1 MLPNAKSSLIRGGFS
16 AEAASWT
23 LIGLFLAGALGI
35 QVASR
40 ILHHYIPSHVVD
52 CDHTHEDEESKD
64 HSRPHASPKAEAADR
79 ENPSQWGHGRQG
91 YGTSQNQSPLDTPD
105 SISHAEDEESI
116 SRRPSFATRVSQLVS
131 SNKAFCD
138 SNGQCYG
145 FSDPC
150 GQGCFKITQA
160 RTPLRHSN
168 PPLSRS
174 ATAPKA
180 GAGLTHERRPLLLDD
195 VEEDDGCFQTPTL
208 LVKQG
213 HSHQHSHEDSGYT
226 STSAPH
232 ANGHNHK
239 HPESH
244 VASSSSSHQHHEH
257 HESQPSERHHHHVPT
272 NAFLAIGLQT
282 SIAIALH
289 KLPEGFITYATNHAN
304 PKLGF
309 SVFLALFIHNISE
322 GFAMALPL
330 YLAINSR
337 GKAML
342 WSALLGGVSQPMGAG
357 VAALWF
363 KLAGRQT
370 GNQPG
375 EGVYGCMFAIVGKFR
390 LPALSNRYTNSLPA
404 GIMTSVALQ
413 LFSESLDLTHNKNL
427 CMTFAF
433 VGMGIMGISS
443 ALTV

>member
-1 MLPNAKSSLIRGGFS
+1 MLPNAKSSLQRGGFS
-16 AEAASWT
+16 PAAASWT
-23 LIGLFLAGALGI
+23 LIALFLAGAVGI

-40 ILHHYIPSHVVD
+40 ILHHYIPHHVVD
-52 CDHTHEDEESKD
+52 CDHTHEDEESQDPKSD
-64 HSRPHASPKAEAADR
+64 GSPKSEAT
-79 ENPSQWGHGRQG
+79 EHHPSSHWSPGQQD
-91 YGTSQNQSPLDTPD
+91 YGTSTSHQGLLEVPPREEEQS
-105 SISHAEDEESI
+105 ESTQ
-116 SRRPSFATRVSQLVS
+116 RRPSFTTRVSQLVS
-131 SNKAFCD
+131 SNKALCD
-138 SNGQCYG
+138 ADGQCYG

-160 RTPLRHSN
+160 RTPSRFPH

-174 ATAPKA
+174 ATAPNK
-180 GAGLTHERRPLLLDD
+180 TNHERRPLLLDD
-195 VEEDDGCFQTPTL
+195 VEEEEGHFKSQPLAPTARDNPHH
-208 LVKQG
+208 
-213 HSHQHSHEDSGYT
+213 HSQEDSGYL
-226 STSAPH
+226 STSIPH

-239 HPESH
+239 KPESLR
-244 VASSSSSHQHHEH
+244 ASSSSSHHHEH
-257 HESQPSERHHHHVPT
+257 DHEDLSPDHHHHHVPT

-309 SVFLALFIHNISE
+309 SVFLALFIHNITE

-337 GKAML
+337 GKAMI

-363 KLAGRQT
+363 KLAGSQT

-375 EGVYGCMFAIVGKFR
+375 EGVYGCMFAVVG
-390 LPALSNRYTNSLPA
+390 
-404 GIMTSVALQ
+404 
-413 LFSESLDLTHNKNL
+413 E
-427 CMTFAF
+427 
-433 VGMGIMGISS
+433 
-443 ALTV
+443 